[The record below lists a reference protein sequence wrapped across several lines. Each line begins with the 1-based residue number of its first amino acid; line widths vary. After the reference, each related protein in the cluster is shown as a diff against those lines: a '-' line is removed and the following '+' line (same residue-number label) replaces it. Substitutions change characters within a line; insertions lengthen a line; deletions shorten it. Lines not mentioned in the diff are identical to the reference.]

1 MRQTIQQ
8 RVGVIGCELSDRAV
22 AFLEQSQALNR
33 LLVSLRRSGSL
44 QVFIDDCPQ
53 AMMMLLPN
61 NFAQPRL
68 YACKKAFFV
77 DLMAHSD
84 NRGMRQEALD
94 RAEKLEGIDP
104 LQSRFGDHQI
114 EGPVSQR
121 RVKIPFPGDL
131 DARRARKPILQ
142 YAYDA
147 GAILWIV
154 IDNQKPRTLI
164 PVTAP
169 HIFHVPLERLGP
181 HHQGLGKG

>member
-1 MRQTIQQ
+1 LVVKNGSKR
-8 RVGVIGCELSDRAV
+8 CDWV
-22 AFLEQSQALNR
+22 AASIPQPVSVS
-33 LLVSLRRSGSL
+33 VSLMYGSGMMPTNCVAAAWSRSTFVACS
-44 QVFIDDCPQ
+44 VSRPPYNI
-53 AMMMLLPN
+53 
-61 NFAQPRL
+61 AQPRL

-77 DLMAHSD
+77 DLMAHPD

-114 EGPVSQR
+114 EGPVSQHR
-121 RVKIPFPGDL
+121 AKIPFPGDL
-131 DARRARKPILQ
+131 DATRARKPILR

-169 HIFHVPLERLGP
+169 HIFHVPLEKLGP
-181 HHQGLGKG
+181 HHHGLGKG